1 MPKVIDVPENK
12 LTQLTKESSASGL
25 VDGQE
30 RDYYNK
36 LVLQHRSVVEDYSRI
51 EARIRELE
59 SQLEGL
65 FLPGQV

>member
-1 MPKVIDVPENK
+1 MPENK

>member
-1 MPKVIDVPENK
+1 VPKVIDVPENK